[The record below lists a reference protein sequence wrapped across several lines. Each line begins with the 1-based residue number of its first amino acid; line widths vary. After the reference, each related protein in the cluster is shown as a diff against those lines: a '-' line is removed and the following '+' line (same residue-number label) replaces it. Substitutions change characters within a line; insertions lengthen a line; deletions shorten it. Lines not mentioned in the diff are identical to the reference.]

1 MEELHLISPD
11 LPVLILTA
19 HGSIESAVE
28 AMKRGAYGYVTKP
41 FEFRD
46 LLLQIER
53 ALENRRLASEI
64 TRLQGLLEHKYDFLN
79 IVAKS
84 GKMQR
89 VLEAVSRI
97 AKTDSTVYIHGE
109 SGTGKELIAKAIHLA
124 SERKNKPFVA
134 LNCAAVPEPLLESE
148 LFGHERGA
156 FTGAVRSRKGLFTQA
171 HEGTLFLD
179 EIGDMPPSTQ
189 AKLLRVLQERQ
200 FYPVGSE
207 KSVEVDVRVVVATN
221 KDLEEQVKQGVFRED
236 LFYRIHVIPIYL
248 PSLRERK
255 EDIPS
260 LVEHFISKFG
270 QQMQKGVTGLT
281 PEAMQK
287 LMLHDWPGNVRELE
301 NVIEYAVAMTH
312 HDLISE
318 DLILQTKGVVSQE
331 PLKPLK
337 DAKDA
342 FEKSYLIYL
351 LEICKGNISRAAK
364 LAGKY
369 RADFYDLLRKHNLNV
384 SDFKK
389 SDS

>member
-1 MEELHLISPD
+1 
-11 LPVLILTA
+11 
-19 HGSIESAVE
+19 
-28 AMKRGAYGYVTKP
+28 
-41 FEFRD
+41 
-46 LLLQIER
+46 
-53 ALENRRLASEI
+53 
-64 TRLQGLLEHKYDFLN
+64 
-79 IVAKS
+79 
-84 GKMQR
+84 
-89 VLEAVSRI
+89 
-97 AKTDSTVYIHGE
+97 
-109 SGTGKELIAKAIHLA
+109 
-124 SERKNKPFVA
+124 
-134 LNCAAVPEPLLESE
+134 
-148 LFGHERGA
+148 
-156 FTGAVRSRKGLFTQA
+156 
-171 HEGTLFLD
+171 
-179 EIGDMPPSTQ
+179 
-189 AKLLRVLQERQ
+189 
-200 FYPVGSE
+200 
-207 KSVEVDVRVVVATN
+207 
-221 KDLEEQVKQGVFRED
+221 VFRED

-255 EDIPS
+255 EDIPA
-260 LVEHFISKFG
+260 LVEHFIKKFG
-270 QQMQKGVTGLT
+270 QQMQKAVTGLT

-369 RADFYDLLRKHNLNV
+369 RADFYDLLKKHNLNV